1 MRKNGYNGYMDEI
14 AKTLTPE
21 PLRLS
26 RRGRLGEGRPSKYR
40 QEYCQQLIDFFSVPA
55 TTTIIKKI
63 ITKNGTEIEEE
74 VERAVNLPTI
84 ERFCSNIGVDGDT
97 IITWNKDYPEF
108 HAAYARAK
116 ALQKDLLIT
125 NGCKGLY
132 NSQFAI
138 FVAKN
143 VTDMRDKIDID
154 VVDATIPYS
163 QEERQTLREVLM
175 SRAKREL
182 ESARQALP
190 QGNNF
195 QNECVLDPDHQ
206 VP

>member
-55 TTTIIKKI
+55 TTTIVKKI